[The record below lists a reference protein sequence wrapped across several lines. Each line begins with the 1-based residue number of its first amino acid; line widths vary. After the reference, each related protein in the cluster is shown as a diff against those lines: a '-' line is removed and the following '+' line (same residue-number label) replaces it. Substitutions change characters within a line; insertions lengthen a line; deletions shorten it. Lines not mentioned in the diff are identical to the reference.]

1 MIKPVA
7 KSTLI
12 KLGWIAAAS
21 ASDAGIHKKIWGSG
35 RRLSST
41 SRTTTLIT
49 SNDEMKDIVKIVK
62 SLEDS
67 GLLLKG
73 VSETIQNEDKEQKTG
88 FLNMLW
94 GTLGESLLGIVLA
107 IKGINRAGER
117 ATVKRQGQGVIT
129 EKTTKLIFNVA
140 SSID

>member
-1 MIKPVA
+1 
-7 KSTLI
+7 
-12 KLGWIAAAS
+12 
-21 ASDAGIHKKIWGSG
+21 
-35 RRLSST
+35 
-41 SRTTTLIT
+41 
-49 SNDEMKDIVKIVK
+49 MKDIVKIVK

-117 ATVKRQGQGVIT
+117 AIVKRQGQGVIT